1 MSLYTTLK
9 IGIEKN
15 FFWFIILNRIRVFSS
30 LPPCGLKGS
39 KNTIDYQ
46 INIKLRL
53 IILIVYPMA
62 TFWFDRVNLLE
73 IIFQILSF
81 CVWNYSFFKLKING
95 LNYVKDLRFQ
105 NQSFSSL
112 CLFFLKFTHRRLF
125 DDLCLFDSLEFI
137 LSSTFIR

>member
-95 LNYVKDLRFQ
+95 LNYVKDLRF
-105 NQSFSSL
+105 
-112 CLFFLKFTHRRLF
+112 
-125 DDLCLFDSLEFI
+125 
-137 LSSTFIR
+137 